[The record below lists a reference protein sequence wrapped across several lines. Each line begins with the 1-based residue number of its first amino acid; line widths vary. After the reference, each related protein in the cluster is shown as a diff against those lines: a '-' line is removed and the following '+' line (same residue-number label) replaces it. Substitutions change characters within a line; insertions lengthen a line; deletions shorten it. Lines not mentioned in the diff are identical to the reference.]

1 MVKITP
7 KPKSYGPVRI
17 HLDRAGELTYG
28 EADAAPSGSPVD
40 ILLSA
45 LGACIARSIEIA
57 ATGARQAIGPVDV
70 TVSGRKAAD
79 LPNRV
84 EHYEIRVD
92 PGFADDPATARDLLA
107 KAKAACTVSNSL
119 NGVFDIGLTDAKTD
133 V

>member
-7 KPKSYGPVRI
+7 KPKAYGPVHI
-17 HLDRAGELTYG
+17 HLDGAGALSYG
-28 EADAAPSGSPVD
+28 EADAAPSGSPVE
-40 ILLSA
+40 ILLAA

-57 ATGARQAIGPVDV
+57 ATSAKQAIGPVDV
-70 TVSGRKAAD
+70 TVAGRKAAD

-84 EHYEIRVD
+84 ENYEIRVD

-119 NGVFDIGLTDAKTD
+119 NGAFDIRLIDD
-133 V
+133 

>member
-7 KPKSYGPVRI
+7 KPKTYGPVHI
-17 HLDRAGELTYG
+17 HLDDAGDLTYG
-28 EADAAPSGSPVD
+28 EAAAAPTGSPVE
-40 ILLSA
+40 ILLAA

-57 ATGARQAIGPVDV
+57 AASAKQTIGPVDV

-84 EHYEIRVD
+84 ARYEIRVD
-92 PGFADDPATARDLLA
+92 GGFTDDPATAQDLLA

-119 NGVFDIGLTDAKTD
+119 NGAFDIGLFDGKAD